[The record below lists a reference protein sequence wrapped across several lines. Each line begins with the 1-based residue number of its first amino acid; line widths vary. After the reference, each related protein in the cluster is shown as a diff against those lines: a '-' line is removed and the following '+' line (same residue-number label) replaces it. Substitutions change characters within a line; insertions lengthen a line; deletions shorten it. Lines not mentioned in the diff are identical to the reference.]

1 MKNIY
6 LILFSAL
13 SSFGFS
19 QTTLTKA
26 ANDYLTGN
34 TINSKNLVGTPD
46 NSAVGAAVTFD
57 NSALTNGTLI
67 AAQVSTPNATEIS
80 TFPGTTVKFEDGNGN
95 SIFYKSTATQLEITG
110 AGISGATLNFS
121 ADNALFLKFP
131 TSFGNTY
138 TDNARGTFTSTAAS
152 GLFKGTITTTADGS
166 GTLLLGSQTFTNVL
180 RVKTVQNY
188 NLYQSTDTTYFFSI
202 GTLLSTFYTYYNAT
216 LRYPIFTTTTATI
229 SVPLLSIN
237 QTTNAAV
244 AQNIPLLATD
254 QTSLKSKIS
263 VYPNP
268 VKDELFF
275 SGDLSKYNAVKVLS
289 VDGKLLRTELVVAG
303 KIDLSKLS
311 AGNYILQLSG
321 KNLKDQTIH
330 IIKK

>member
-26 ANDYLTGN
+26 GNDYLTGN

-67 AAQVSTPNATEIS
+67 VAQVSTPNATEIS

-138 TDNARGTFTSTAAS
+138 TDNARGSFTSTAAS
-152 GLFKGTITTTADGS
+152 GLFRGTITTTADGS
-166 GTLLLGSQTFTNVL
+166 GTLLLGLQTFTNIL

-188 NLYQSTDTTYFFSI
+188 NLYQSTDTNYFFAI
-202 GTLLSTFYTYYNAT
+202 GSLVSTFYTYYNNT
-216 LRYPIFTTTTATI
+216 NRYPLFTTTTATI

-244 AQNIPLLATD
+244 GQNITALAT
-254 QTSLKSKIS
+254 QNKPLNSKITA
-263 VYPNP
+263 YPNP
-268 VKDELFF
+268 VNENLFF
-275 SGDLSKYNAVKVLS
+275 AGDLSGYNVVKVLS
-289 VDGKLLRTELVVAG
+289 MDGKLLQTEPVNEG

-321 KNLKDQTIH
+321 KNLKGQTIQ